1 MGRLS
6 ISGECRARTGNAT
19 SGTLADSNQR
29 LSKGFAPTFATE
41 LIWGKLQVAKF
52 KLDWIFVK
60 SEIENPLDAN
70 GPYILVPHFARTLT
84 DLNNSTPEPISDH
97 SPMIVDL
104 PFHEPAHLG
113 TNRD

>member
-1 MGRLS
+1 MMDRWS
-6 ISGECRARTGNAT
+6 MRSSDFKNAT
-19 SGTLADSNQR
+19 ASSL
-29 LSKGFAPTFATE
+29 APTFATE

-52 KLDWIFVK
+52 RLAWIFVK

-97 SPMIVDL
+97 SPMTVDL